1 MTAGASSARE
11 NGSEFDLG
19 AIDALGVRIDGL
31 AIDSRKLKSG
41 DLFLAYPGQRAD
53 GRAHI
58 PEAIAAGASAVL
70 WDSRGFLWDTAWR
83 VPNLGVPDLRSHLGE
98 IAGRFFGN
106 PSRHMWLAGVTGTN
120 GKTSCSHWI
129 AQSLTRL
136 GRKTAVIG
144 TLGRGFPGELDAAG
158 NTTPD
163 AITLQSQLAGL
174 RARGATGCAMEVSS
188 HGIDQGRINGV
199 EFDVALFTNLSR
211 DHLDY
216 HKTMEDYGAA
226 KARLFGWPQLKHA
239 VVNVDDRLGHE
250 LAQSIDRSRI
260 NVLGYGFG
268 KGEIAGHRL
277 DLSTRGLKLEITT
290 PWGPAH
296 LTSRLI
302 GGFNAANLLGV
313 LGVLMTAEVS
323 LQDAVDALA
332 HVEPV
337 PGRLQM
343 VRLPKAPL
351 VVVDYAHTPDALEKV
366 LQTLRDLLPV
376 GAKLHCVFGCG
387 GDRDPGKRPLMGEVA
402 TRLSDRVIITSDNP
416 RSENPRAIVDDI
428 VAGAHPKYEIEI
440 DRTGAIFKALQ
451 SAAPDDVVLIA
462 GKGHETYQEIGKQR
476 LPFDDVQV
484 AREMLRRLTG
494 SQRHA

>member
-1 MTAGASSARE
+1 MTTGM
-11 NGSEFDLG
+11 GSPGGKSTRFDSDAL
-19 AIDALGVRIDGL
+19 DALGVHVGGL
-31 AIDSRKLKSG
+31 AIDSRKIKPG
-41 DLFLAYPGQRAD
+41 DLFLAYPGQRSD

-58 PEAIAAGASAVL
+58 AQAISAGASAVL
-70 WDSRGFLWDTAWR
+70 WESSGFHWDAAWH
-83 VPNLGVPDLRSHLGE
+83 VPNIGVANLRSHLGD
-98 IAGRFFGN
+98 IASRFFGN
-106 PSRHMWLAGVTGTN
+106 PSRDMWLAGVTGTN

-136 GRKTAVIG
+136 GRQTAVIG
-144 TLGRGFPGELDAAG
+144 TLGSGLPGALDATM

-163 AITLQSQLAGL
+163 AISLQSKLAGL
-174 RARGATGCAMEVSS
+174 HADGVMGCAMEVSS

-199 EFDVALFTNLSR
+199 EFNAALFTNLSR

-226 KARLFGWPQLKHA
+226 KAKLFHWPHLKHA
-239 VVNVDDRLGHE
+239 VVNIDDQFGRE
-250 LAQSIDRSRI
+250 LMESIDKSRV

-268 KGEIAGHRL
+268 KADIAGHRL
-277 DLSTRGLKLEITT
+277 DLSTRGLKIEITT
-290 PWGPAH
+290 PWGSAQ

-313 LGVLMTAEVS
+313 LGVLMTAEIS

-343 VRLPKAPL
+343 IRLPNVPL

-366 LQTLRDLLPV
+366 LRTLRDLLPP

-387 GDRDPGKRPLMGEVA
+387 GDRDPGKRPVMGEVA
-402 TRLSDRVIITSDNP
+402 TRLADRAIITSDNP
-416 RSENPRAIVDDI
+416 RSEDPRAIIEDV
-428 VAGAHPKYEIEI
+428 VTGAHPNYEIES
-440 DRTGAIFKALQ
+440 DRSTAIFKALK

-462 GKGHETYQEIGKQR
+462 GKGHETYQEIGSQR

-484 AREMLRRLTG
+484 AREGLHRLAAGLRR
-494 SQRHA
+494 A